1 MANVIYVDGC
11 SCENCKPLDPKKRL
25 RWKNCTYLPFTI
37 EGIGTGLGAILHL
50 SEISLAGLVQVIEQ
64 EKPQEIL
71 VAMNRD
77 CSFLMKEKPDSD
89 EDARIKEVQRIL
101 LAAISIIRTKIRH
114 LKIVAVC
121 WAGNQNLHLKVDFPS

>member
-25 RWKNCTYLPFTI
+25 RWKNCTYLSFKI
-37 EGIGTGLGAILHL
+37 SDIGTGLGAILFL
-50 SEISLAGLVQVIEQ
+50 SEQSLPELTGVIEQ

-77 CSFLMKEKPDSD
+77 CAFLMREKPGLD
-89 EDARIKEVQRIL
+89 EDGRIREVERIL
-101 LAAISIIRTKIRH
+101 LETIKIIRTRVRR